1 MMLMDDAPPLGMDE
15 ERQPPHSAEAEQSVL
30 GSLWID
36 NRAAGLVSD
45 LVSSESFW
53 FDAHRLIWDATSAI
67 LQAGQPADALTVHDK
82 LVAQGLSER
91 VGGLKYLMQIDNA
104 TVSAR
109 NVRRYAEIV
118 AERYA
123 ERELIAACSEAVKAS
138 WQTGAKLDDRLDRI
152 NALVARAEG
161 LRRAWASACPSC
173 GWTSC
178 ATPLPPC
185 AGRSSMWCLR
195 PAWACCLV
203 DRARSSRSLRWMRA
217 CT

>member
-1 MMLMDDAPPLGMDE
+1 MPQACAAHNPLTRHTVRRAGDALSRRNHLVMMLMDDAPPLGMDE

-118 AERYA
+118 AER
-123 ERELIAACSEAVKAS
+123 
-138 WQTGAKLDDRLDRI
+138 
-152 NALVARAEG
+152 
-161 LRRAWASACPSC
+161 
-173 GWTSC
+173 
-178 ATPLPPC
+178 
-185 AGRSSMWCLR
+185 
-195 PAWACCLV
+195 
-203 DRARSSRSLRWMRA
+203 
-217 CT
+217 